1 MSIEQLNIKI
11 RKYEKRD
18 HDTVCR
24 IFYNGL
30 MENWVRVK
38 LSAKFRGTQYWR
50 MILGLGTIYNRFFL
64 FRLHSLFL
72 KKLHDIQICFQQDN
86 VPTFLSVNFKPNV
99 LWILKNDHES
109 IGGASERKWK
119 ENYHNINIKKYF
131 YTSSKKSSLCYH
143 FDLINFSLLLLF

>member
-1 MSIEQLNIKI
+1 MVRQWCHTADMASSGDTRPLNIKI

-72 KKLHDIQICFQQDN
+72 KKLHDIQICFQQDDI
-86 VPTFLSVNFKPNV
+86 PTFLSVNFKPNV
-99 LWILKNDHES
+99 L
-109 IGGASERKWK
+109 
-119 ENYHNINIKKYF
+119 
-131 YTSSKKSSLCYH
+131 
-143 FDLINFSLLLLF
+143 

>member
-1 MSIEQLNIKI
+1 MMLILVFRFNAGTLVNCWGRHSYLVQ
-11 RKYEKRD
+11 
-18 HDTVCR
+18 
-24 IFYNGL
+24 
-30 MENWVRVK
+30 WVY
-38 LSAKFRGTQYWR
+38 LY
-50 MILGLGTIYNRFFL
+50 IYVL
-64 FRLHSLFL
+64 RLHSLFL
-72 KKLHDIQICFQQDN
+72 KKMHDIQICFQQDN

-143 FDLINFSLLLLF
+143 FDLINFSLFFFYYKVFLLCILEVLFVPVKTYR

>member
-1 MSIEQLNIKI
+1 MILMENELFVQFVLLSGSKIYFFWKKYTSQTKCFFGSLSNWSLWYYWHNKVAAVVRQWCHTADMASSGDTRQLNIKI

-72 KKLHDIQICFQQDN
+72 KKLHDIQICFQ
-86 VPTFLSVNFKPNV
+86 
-99 LWILKNDHES
+99 
-109 IGGASERKWK
+109 
-119 ENYHNINIKKYF
+119 
-131 YTSSKKSSLCYH
+131 
-143 FDLINFSLLLLF
+143 